1 MGRAAHYRLISH
13 RAATIGGL
21 LLMLCGGAQA
31 QWVKEGASAEDLKRD
46 QSECE
51 RKARADTS
59 FNSPPPMRGSGAF
72 SGARTTNTMAKESQ
86 AFRLCMKS
94 RGYADPA
101 DK

>member
-1 MGRAAHYRLISH
+1 MGCAAHH
-13 RAATIGGL
+13 RSIPHKTVTMAGL
-21 LLMLCGGAQA
+21 LFLLCGSAQA
-31 QWVKEGASAEDLKRD
+31 QWAKAGATADDLKRD

-72 SGARTTNTMAKESQ
+72 SGARTSNTMVKESQ

-94 RGYADPA
+94 KGYADPA